1 MLTALTASGR
11 LLLYTPPG
19 NTSSHW
25 RMALD
30 ISAHHASLLRTHNT
44 PEPPEGGKKTKTGGK
59 SAAAIVKKPSGHGR
73 KRSQDADETGSVA
86 NGNSSEPPRAKR
98 TRLGSKTGLSEEYR
112 VQRLSVACTTCA
124 WLPTLLQVNQ
134 EVIGVVAMATRMGHV
149 TLLGVKLPIMLG
161 K

>member
-1 MLTALTASGR
+1 M
-11 LLLYTPPG
+11 
-19 NTSSHW
+19 
-25 RMALD
+25 
-30 ISAHHASLLRTHNT
+30 
-44 PEPPEGGKKTKTGGK
+44 
-59 SAAAIVKKPSGHGR
+59 

-86 NGNSSEPPRAKR
+86 NGNLSEPPRAKR

-149 TLLGVKLPIMLG
+149 TLLGVKLPIVLG